1 MAARYMV
8 DKWGLEHGY
17 TCVHFLK
24 WQRIDFQHIL
34 TILGANSKEKLPK
47 EMCYRV
53 WGRGAGGGFVSC
65 WKSKG

>member
-8 DKWGLEHGY
+8 DRWGLEHGY

-24 WQRIDFQHIL
+24 CQRVDFQHIL
-34 TILGANSKEKLPK
+34 TIWGANSKEKLPK

-53 WGRGAGGGFVSC
+53 GGGGGRGTIC
-65 WKSKG
+65 KLLEE